1 MPRLVNSTFYKRKG
15 RALLSV
21 QYLYRSV
28 ASNYTCETDLY
39 LLMFYLLDLLVTN
52 EKILNIGRPSGK
64 KTKKNHRLLRRGF
77 IDRKQNTK
85 QKEPQTAAL
94 NLFNCIPANAYS
106 LPNTLFS
113 CSCTRMKVV
122 RLVSSLSLAAPT

>member
-1 MPRLVNSTFYKRKG
+1 
-15 RALLSV
+15 
-21 QYLYRSV
+21 
-28 ASNYTCETDLY
+28 
-39 LLMFYLLDLLVTN
+39 MFYLLDLLVTN

-94 NLFNCIPANAYS
+94 NLFNCVEATIN
-106 LPNTLFS
+106 
-113 CSCTRMKVV
+113 
-122 RLVSSLSLAAPT
+122 